1 MHDAFKSSP
10 DLLHYYE
17 TTYLLNAF
25 KPHERVTGKR
35 SGTPRALWTFC
46 QNTSVGKLLEVKD
59 FKHLSIKPELA
70 GSFNVRLDLR
80 GGVMGVLGHCVGD
93 AVPMRSHAP
102 DAIHH
107 NSSSPSQL
115 CACYS
120 VFQSVKRLCLHWRQ
134 RHVGSFLL
142 ICVC

>member
-1 MHDAFKSSP
+1 MKELKHFCSHGETERDSPRSLNLLPEQERRAF
-10 DLLHYYE
+10 
-17 TTYLLNAF
+17 A
-25 KPHERVTGKR
+25 V
-35 SGTPRALWTFC
+35 C
-46 QNTSVGKLLEVKD
+46 KLLEVKD

-80 GGVMGVLGHCVGD
+80 GGVMGVFGHCVGD
-93 AVPMRSHAP
+93 AVPMRSHPP

-120 VFQSVKRLCLHWRQ
+120 VFQSVKRLCL
-134 RHVGSFLL
+134 S
-142 ICVC
+142 